1 MTRERIADGL
11 ELLCLQLGNGQTDA
25 MPPEGWTSHE
35 WAYVKGL
42 ATGAVMQFRYQLIA
56 AGNR

>member
-11 ELLCLQLGNGQTDA
+11 EILCLQLANGDTSV
-25 MPPEGWTSHE
+25 PPGWEPHE

-42 ATGAVMQFRYQLIA
+42 ASASVIQLQLRLT
-56 AGNR
+56 AGK

>member
-11 ELLCLQLGNGQTDA
+11 EILCLQLANGDTSI
-25 MPPEGWTSHE
+25 PPGWQPHE

-42 ATGAVMQFRYQLIA
+42 ASGAIINVYLRLQT
-56 AGNR
+56 AGKA